1 MGLVTTFFGTV
12 LMMAGALLLLC
23 GLGLSRATQAG
34 LGRLYL
40 VMTSTGGTDEPDR
53 GLMRFLAD
61 LRGNDP
67 LKKRRG
73 LQIACLGLALGLLGA
88 ALARL

>member
-12 LMMAGALLLLC
+12 LMMAGALLLLF

-40 VMTSTGGTDEPDR
+40 AMTSMGGTDQPDR
-53 GLMRFLAD
+53 GFMRLLAD

-67 LKKRRG
+67 LKRRRG
-73 LQIACLGLALGLLGA
+73 IQMVCLGLILGLLGA

>member
-12 LMMAGALLLLC
+12 LMLS
-23 GLGLSRATQAG
+23 GLGLSRASQAG

-40 VMTSTGGTDEPDR
+40 AMTSMGGTDEPDR
-53 GLMRFLAD
+53 GLMRLLAD

-67 LKKRRG
+67 LKRRRG
-73 LQIACLGLALGLLGA
+73 LQIACLGLVLGLLGA
-88 ALARL
+88 ALARV

>member
-12 LMMAGALLLLC
+12 LMMAGALLLLS
-23 GLGLSRATQAG
+23 GLGLARVNQAS

-40 VMTSTGGTDEPDR
+40 AMTSMGGTDEPDR
-53 GLMRFLAD
+53 GFMRFLAD

-73 LQIACLGLALGLLGA
+73 LQVACLGLALGLLGA

>member
-12 LMMAGALLLLC
+12 FMMAGALLLFC
-23 GLGLSRATQAG
+23 GLGLSRASQAS

-40 VMTSTGGTDEPDR
+40 AMTSMGGTDEPDS
-53 GLMRFLAD
+53 GLMRLLAD

-67 LKKRRG
+67 LKRRRG
-73 LQIACLGLALGLLGA
+73 LQIACIGLVLGLLGA

>member
-1 MGLVTTFFGTV
+1 MGLVTTFLGTV
-12 LMMAGALLLLC
+12 LMMAGAVLLLS
-23 GLGLSRATQAG
+23 GLALSRVSQAT

-40 VMTSTGGTDEPDR
+40 AMTSMGGTDDPDS
-53 GLMRFLAD
+53 GLMRLLAD
-61 LRGNDP
+61 LRGKDP

-73 LQIACLGLALGLLGA
+73 LQIACVGLVLGLLGA

>member
-12 LMMAGALLLLC
+12 LMMAGAVLLLC
-23 GLGLSRATQAG
+23 GLGLFRSSQAG

-40 VMTSTGGTDEPDR
+40 AMTSMGGTDDPDS
-53 GLMRFLAD
+53 GLIRLLAD

-67 LKKRRG
+67 LKRRRG
-73 LQIACLGLALGLLGA
+73 LQIACLGLVLGLLGA
-88 ALARL
+88 ALARV